1 MPSTSNTSDRSSSLT
16 GTVRVA
22 LIGCNHRT
30 APVEL
35 RERVAFNTEQALDA
49 ATQLRSRGILEE
61 AVVVSTCNR
70 SEVYGVP
77 CDPTLAIADAMEDF
91 LTTFHRIPRGEL
103 EGRTY
108 RWVGTDAIRHLFRVA
123 AGLDSMLLGEAEILG
138 QIRTAYSRALEHG
151 ATGPVLNR
159 AFQGALEVGKRVRAE
174 TEVGARPMSV
184 SLAGVKLAERVF
196 GNFKG
201 RSALILGAGE
211 VAEQVVE
218 HLSSR
223 GIGSVRVVNRSL
235 DRARVLAERMG
246 GEAVPW
252 DSLEKVLS
260 LPDIIVTSVGE
271 VGVVLTRELLERAL
285 AARDGRPIFVVDL
298 GVPRNVA
305 SDAAR
310 LYNLYLYNIDDLG
323 EIVEQNKRARE
334 AEIPRAEAIITEHV
348 TKFEAWRAALEAGS
362 IVDELR
368 GRFRKEREILLR
380 ERLEAMHGI
389 SAEERHRIATITEEL
404 IERLL
409 AEPDARLRNGRAMP
423 GRLGA
428 IEALRHAFGLDKPRG
443 KEGPPG
449 RRLVEPGRSD
459 GHSGRRADRAPE
471 ASVRGAR
478 EIVDPG
484 GSDEEPD

>member
-1 MPSTSNTSDRSSSLT
+1 MSDLPNAKNPARARSTAA
-16 GTVRVA
+16 VRVA
-22 LIGCNHRT
+22 LIGCSHRT

-35 RERVAFNTEQALDA
+35 RERVAFSTEQALDA
-49 ATQLRSRGILEE
+49 ATQLRRQGILEE

-77 CDPTLAIADAMEDF
+77 GDASASITDAMEEF
-91 LTTFHRIPRGEL
+91 LTSYHRIPRADL

-108 RWVGTDAIRHLFRVA
+108 RWIGTEAVRHLFRVA

-138 QIRTAYSRALEHG
+138 QIRTAYGRALEHG
-151 ATGPVLNR
+151 ATGPILNR

-196 GNFKG
+196 GSLKG
-201 RSALILGAGE
+201 RSALILGAGD

-218 HLSSR
+218 HLRNR
-223 GIGSVRVVNRSL
+223 GIGNLRVVNRSF
-235 DRARVLAERMG
+235 DRARHLADRMG
-246 GEAVPW
+246 GEAVAW
-252 DSLEKVLS
+252 DSLDKVLS
-260 LPDIIVTSVGE
+260 APDIIVTSVGE
-271 VGVVLTRELLERAL
+271 AGVVLTRDRLVRAL
-285 AARDGRPIFVVDL
+285 AARDGRPVFVVDL

-305 SDAAR
+305 PDAAG

-334 AEIPRAEAIITEHV
+334 AEIPRAEAIISEHV
-348 TKFEAWRAALEAGS
+348 VKFESWRTALEASS
-362 IVDELR
+362 IVDDLR

-380 ERLEAMHGI
+380 ERLGAMQGV
-389 SAEERHRIATITEEL
+389 SAEERKRIASITEEL

-409 AEPDARLRNGRAMP
+409 EEPSARLRNGRGMP

-428 IEALRHAFGLDKPRG
+428 IEALRHAFGL
-443 KEGPPG
+443 EGNA
-449 RRLVEPGRSD
+449 EK
-459 GHSGRRADRAPE
+459 
-471 ASVRGAR
+471 
-478 EIVDPG
+478 
-484 GSDEEPD
+484 DEEPE